1 MTKLGRDLRNFLKN
15 DKNVKI
21 GSQNMTK
28 VGFVSLGCS
37 KNLVD
42 TEVMLYNLHSAGF
55 EITPNEEEA
64 EIIVINTCGF
74 IESAK
79 QESIDNILDAEQLK
93 EWGKCRHII
102 ATGCLVERYRE
113 EVMRELPEVDALV
126 GIGSLDDIAEAC
138 KAVMRGEKYV
148 SFKDKETAPLGG
160 DRIITTEPHTAYIK
174 VSEGCDN
181 LCTYCAIPLI
191 RGRHRSRPIE
201 DIVAE
206 ARDLEAMGVK
216 EINLIAQD
224 TTRYGLDL
232 YGEYS
237 LARLVR
243 AITEGTTIP
252 WIRLLYCYPDKIT
265 DELIDELRTND
276 RLLKYMDIPI
286 QHISDSVLKRMNRH
300 GGTALI
306 MDAVKRLRESVPGI
320 ILRTTAMVG
329 FPGESEEDFS
339 ELCEFVKEARF
350 DRFGAFTFSPEE
362 GTLAAEMDD
371 QIDEQVKQD
380 RYHVL
385 MQTQLTVAEEK
396 SAGNVGKTMTVL
408 TDGFDTVA
416 EVYYG
421 RSYADAP
428 DVDGKIYFKS
438 KRRINPGAFVE
449 VRITEAMD
457 YDLIG
462 EVIV

>member
-1 MTKLGRDLRNFLKN
+1 
-15 DKNVKI
+15 
-21 GSQNMTK
+21 MTK
-28 VGFVSLGCS
+28 VGFISLGCS

-42 TEVMLYNLHSAGF
+42 SEVMLHNLRSAGF
-55 EITPNEEEA
+55 ELTPNEEEA

-79 QESIDNILDAEQLK
+79 REAIDNILDAAYLK
-93 EWGKCRHII
+93 ENGKCRYII

-113 EVMRELPEVDALV
+113 EVMRELPEIDALV

-138 KAVMRGEKYV
+138 KAVMRGEKYT
-148 SFKDKETAPLGG
+148 SFKDKHTASLGG
-160 DRIITTEPHTAYIK
+160 ERIITTGPHTAYIK

-191 RGRHRSRPIE
+191 RGRHRSRSVE

-206 ARDLEAMGVK
+206 AKTLEAQGIK

-224 TTRYGLDL
+224 TTRYGLDI

-243 AITEGTTIP
+243 AITEETNIP

-265 DELIDELRTND
+265 DELIEELRSND
-276 RLLKYMDIPI
+276 RLLKYMDIPV
-286 QHISDSVLKRMNRH
+286 QHISDSVLHRMNRH
-300 GGTALI
+300 GGKALI
-306 MDAVKRLRESVPGI
+306 LDAIKRLRDSVPGI

-329 FPGESEEDFS
+329 FPGETEDDFA
-339 ELCEFVKEARF
+339 ELCEFVKTVKF

-362 GTLAAEMDD
+362 GTAAAEMDD
-371 QIDEQVKQD
+371 QIDEQVKQN
-380 RYHVL
+380 RYDIL
-385 MQTQLTVAEEK
+385 MQTQLTVSEEK
-396 SAGNVGKTMTVL
+396 NEEKIGCILTVIC
-408 TDGFDTVA
+408 DGYD
-416 EVYYG
+416 EENDVYYG

-428 DVDGKIYFKS
+428 DVDGKVYFKS
-438 KRRINPGAFVE
+438 TDSISTGDFLKIKV
-449 VRITEAMD
+449 TEALD
-457 YDLIG
+457 YDLVG
-462 EVIV
+462 EITE

>member
-1 MTKLGRDLRNFLKN
+1 
-15 DKNVKI
+15 
-21 GSQNMTK
+21 MTK
-28 VGFVSLGCS
+28 VGFISLGCC

-42 TEVMLYNLHSAGF
+42 TEVMLYNLHAAGF
-55 EITPNEEEA
+55 EITPDEEEA

-79 QESIDNILDAEQLK
+79 GEAIDNILDAAELK
-93 EWGKCRHII
+93 KYGKCRHII

-113 EVMRELPEVDALV
+113 EVMKELPEVDALV
-126 GIGSLDDIAEAC
+126 GIGSLSDIADAC
-138 KAVMRGEKYV
+138 RAVMRGEKYT
-148 SFKDKETAPLGG
+148 SFRDKETSALGG
-160 DRIITTEPHTAYIK
+160 DRIITTEPHTAYLK

-191 RGRHRSRPIE
+191 RGKHRSRTIE
-201 DIVAE
+201 DIVKE
-206 ARDLEAMGVK
+206 AKDLERMGVK
-216 EINLIAQD
+216 EVNLIAQD
-224 TTRYGLDL
+224 TTRYGLDI

-243 AITEGTTIP
+243 AITEETNIP

-265 DELIDELRTND
+265 DELIEEFHTND
-276 RLLKYMDIPI
+276 RLVKYMDIPV

-300 GGTALI
+300 GGKALI
-306 MDAVKRLRESVPGI
+306 LDAIKKLRCQVPDI

-329 FPGESEEDFS
+329 FPGETDEDFI
-339 ELCEFVKEARF
+339 ELCEFVKETKF

-362 GTLAAEMDD
+362 GTPAAEMDD

-380 RYHVL
+380 RYDIL
-385 MQTQLTVAEEK
+385 MQTQLTVSEEK
-396 SAGNVGKTMTVL
+396 NAEKIGSTLTVL
-408 TDGFDTVA
+408 CDGFDRIA
-416 EVYYG
+416 EIYYG

-428 DVDGKIYFKS
+428 DVDGKVYFKS
-438 KRRINPGAFVE
+438 KNAVNPGEFVK
-449 VRITEAMD
+449 VVITEALD

-462 EVIV
+462 EVTE

>member
-1 MTKLGRDLRNFLKN
+1 
-15 DKNVKI
+15 
-21 GSQNMTK
+21 MTK
-28 VGFVSLGCS
+28 VGFISLGCS

-79 QESIDNILDAEQLK
+79 QESIDNILDAAELK
-93 EWGKCRHII
+93 KWGKCKYVI

-113 EVMRELPEVDALV
+113 EVFAEMPELDALV
-126 GIGSLDDIAEAC
+126 GVGSLDKIADAC
-138 KAVMRGEKYV
+138 AAVMRGEKYS
-148 SFKDKETAPLGG
+148 SFEDKESSRLGG
-160 DRIITTEPHTAYIK
+160 DRIITTEPHTAYLKIA
-174 VSEGCDN
+174 EGCDN
-181 LCTYCAIPLI
+181 RCTYCAIPLI
-191 RGRHRSRPIE
+191 RGRLRSRTIE

-232 YGEYS
+232 YGEYA

-243 AITEGTTIP
+243 EITENTSIP

-265 DELIDELRTND
+265 DELITELRDNP
-276 RLLKYMDIPI
+276 RLVKYMDIPI

-300 GGTALI
+300 GDGSVIRA
-306 MDAVKRLRESVPGI
+306 AVKRLRDNVPGI

-329 FPGESEEDFS
+329 FPGESERDFE

-350 DRFGAFTFSPEE
+350 DRFGAFTYSAEE
-362 GTLAAEMDD
+362 GTLAAELDGE
-371 QIDEQVKQD
+371 IDEQIKQD
-380 RYHVL
+380 RYDIL

-396 SAGNVGKTMTVL
+396 SAENVGKKLTVL
-408 TDGFDTVA
+408 CDGYDTVA
-416 EVYYG
+416 EIYYG

-428 DVDGKIYFKS
+428 DVDGRVYFKA
-438 KRRINPGAFVE
+438 KRKVAPGEFVT
-449 VRITEAMD
+449 VKITESLD

-462 EVIV
+462 EEI

>member
-1 MTKLGRDLRNFLKN
+1 M
-15 DKNVKI
+15 
-21 GSQNMTK
+21 MTK
-28 VGFVSLGCS
+28 VGFISLGCC

-42 TEVMLYNLHSAGF
+42 TEVMLHNLHTAGF

-79 QESIDNILDAEQLK
+79 QEAIENILDAASLK

-113 EVMRELPEVDALV
+113 EVMNEMPEIDALV
-126 GIGSLDDIAEAC
+126 GIGSLDKIAEAC
-138 KAVMRGEKYV
+138 EAVMRGEKYT
-148 SFKDKETAPLGG
+148 SFNDKETSSLGG
-160 DRIITTEPHTAYIK
+160 DRIITTGPHTAYIK

-191 RGRHRSRPIE
+191 RGRHRSRKIE

-224 TTRYGLDL
+224 TTRYGLDI

-243 AITEGTTIP
+243 AITEETNIP

-265 DELIDELRTND
+265 DELVEELRTND
-276 RLLKYMDIPI
+276 RLLKYMDIPV

-300 GGTALI
+300 GGKQLI
-306 MDAVKRLRESVPGI
+306 IEAIDRLRERVPDI

-329 FPGESEEDFS
+329 FPGETDEDFT
-339 ELCEFVKEARF
+339 ELCEFVKETRF

-362 GTLAAEMDD
+362 GTEAAEMED
-371 QIDEQVKQD
+371 QIDEQIKQD
-380 RYHVL
+380 RYDIL

-396 SAGNVGKTMTVL
+396 TAERIGSVLTVL
-408 TDGFDTVA
+408 CEGYDRIA
-416 EVYYG
+416 EVYHG
-421 RSYADAP
+421 RSFADAP
-428 DVDGKIYFKS
+428 DVDGRVYFKS
-438 KRRINPGAFVE
+438 ASKLVPGQFVE
-449 VRITEAMD
+449 VKILEAMD
-457 YDLIG
+457 YDLVG
-462 EVIV
+462 EAMEV

>member
-1 MTKLGRDLRNFLKN
+1 
-15 DKNVKI
+15 
-21 GSQNMTK
+21 MTK
-28 VGFVSLGCS
+28 VGFISLGCC

-42 TEVMLYNLHSAGF
+42 TEVMLYNLHAAGF

-79 QESIDNILDAEQLK
+79 QEAIENILDAASLK

-113 EVMRELPEVDALV
+113 EVMREMPEIDALV

-138 KAVMRGEKYV
+138 KAVMRGEKYT
-148 SFKDKETAPLGG
+148 SFKNKETSSLGG
-160 DRIITTEPHTAYIK
+160 DRIITTGPYSAYIK

-191 RGRHRSRPIE
+191 RGKHRSRPIE
-201 DIVAE
+201 DIVKE
-206 ARDLEAMGVK
+206 AKDLEAMGVK

-243 AITEGTTIP
+243 AITEETSIP
-252 WIRLLYCYPDKIT
+252 WIRMLYCYPDKIT
-265 DELIDELRTND
+265 DELINELRNND
-276 RLLKYMDIPI
+276 RLLKYMDIPV
-286 QHISDSVLKRMNRH
+286 QHIADPVLKRMNRH
-300 GGTALI
+300 GGKALI
-306 MDAVKRLRESVPGI
+306 VDAIKRLRDGVPGI

-329 FPGESEEDFS
+329 FPGETEEDFA
-339 ELCEFVKEARF
+339 ELCEFVKETRF

-362 GTLAAEMDD
+362 GTAAAEMDG

-380 RYHVL
+380 RYDCL

-396 SAGNVGKTMTVL
+396 TAERVGSRLTVL
-408 TDGFDTVA
+408 CEGYDKIS
-416 EVYYG
+416 EVYHG
-421 RSYADAP
+421 RSFADAP
-428 DVDGKIYFKS
+428 DVDGRVYFKS
-438 KRRINPGAFVE
+438 SKHIPSGEFIE
-449 VRITEAMD
+449 VQITEALD

-462 EVIV
+462 DAIV

>member
-1 MTKLGRDLRNFLKN
+1 
-15 DKNVKI
+15 
-21 GSQNMTK
+21 MTK
-28 VGFVSLGCS
+28 VGFISLGCS

-42 TEVMLYNLHSAGF
+42 SEVMLHNLRTAGF
-55 EITPNEEEA
+55 ELTPNEEEA

-79 QESIDNILDAEQLK
+79 KEAIENILDAAYLK
-93 EWGKCRHII
+93 ENGNCRHIV

-113 EVMRELPEVDALV
+113 EVMRELPEIDALV

-138 KAVMRGEKYV
+138 RAVMRGEKYI
-148 SFKDKETAPLGG
+148 SFKDKETSALGG
-160 DRIITTEPHTAYIK
+160 DRVITTGPHTAYVK

-191 RGRHRSRPIE
+191 RGKHRSRSIE
-201 DIVAE
+201 DIVE
-206 ARDLEAMGVK
+206 EVKTLDKQGVK

-243 AITEGTTIP
+243 AITRETSIP

-265 DELIDELRTND
+265 DELIEELRSND
-276 RLLKYMDIPI
+276 RLLKYMDIPV
-286 QHISDSVLKRMNRH
+286 QHISDSVLERMNRH
-300 GGTALI
+300 GGKALI
-306 MDAVKRLRESVPGI
+306 LDAIRRLREGVPGI

-329 FPGESEEDFS
+329 FPGETDGDFT
-339 ELCEFVKEARF
+339 ELCEFVKTVRF

-362 GTLAAEMDD
+362 GTAAADMPD

-380 RYHVL
+380 RYDIL
-385 MQTQLTVAEEK
+385 MQTQLTVSEEK
-396 SAGNVGKTMTVL
+396 NEEKIGSRLTVL
-408 TDGFDTVA
+408 CDGYD
-416 EVYYG
+416 EENDVYYG

-428 DVDGKIYFKS
+428 DVDGKVYFKS
-438 KRRINPGAFVE
+438 NDNIAVGDFVQIE
-449 VRITEAMD
+449 VTEALD
-457 YDLIG
+457 YDLVG
-462 EVIV
+462 EIAE